1 MKFNIKDWQ
10 DKHLI
15 KESKLKEIDFKDK
28 SAFDKYQAKHKM
40 RSTTKVNVGGKDTTA
55 GEASGEASG
64 KDSGGDIES
73 KIDQYL
79 AQTNRPDGNDDDG
92 ADYNDKKGTD
102 TSQSPEDAADAAYGA
117 VEMMGDVLSRGDGYD
132 VEMMGADLELLK
144 ATGISKEDAKKL
156 LDTEMKGIEANY
168 DADEYDGEEA
178 YPQDTKDELYKHL
191 DSIYGSDDGEDDENI
206 QFDLS
211 TNKSD
216 DGDGLTD
223 EDRLL
228 NGLDAFR
235 DGLIDK
241 DEWDDIRDDYDE
253 DGEYSDEDGYGE
265 KEEKPAPVNDKPWE
279 KSSLGT
285 DKSFKKTQASE
296 KRKYFSHSPTHPK
309 WPEKESKFTH
319 GKAMPIL
326 VKGLKDVDASNE
338 KSIQKSI
345 QNLESTLKAAG
356 LYDKEFVSYEDA
368 IKAVEDVDQSVD
380 AKKDMKKHVEDLW
393 NSKVDINLDLTK
405 DESVTPRST
414 RIQEA
419 KIYRTIQQLKGLEKG
434 L

>member
-40 RSTTKVNVGGKDTTA
+40 RSTTKVNVAGKDTTA
-55 GEASGEASG
+55 GVQMMQHD
-64 KDSGGDIES
+64 KDSDEYKAAYKVASREVGDG
-73 KIDQYL
+73 D
-79 AQTNRPDGNDDDG
+79 DDDG
-92 ADYNDKKGTD
+92 N
-102 TSQSPEDAADAAYGA
+102 
-117 VEMMGDVLSRGDGYD
+117 V
-132 VEMMGADLELLK
+132 
-144 ATGISKEDAKKL
+144 
-156 LDTEMKGIEANY
+156 
-168 DADEYDGEEA
+168 
-178 YPQDTKDELYKHL
+178 
-191 DSIYGSDDGEDDENI
+191 

-211 TNKSD
+211 TNKND
-216 DGDGLTD
+216 VGDGLTD
-223 EDRLL
+223 EDKLL

-265 KEEKPAPVNDKPWE
+265 KEEKPAPENDKPWE
-279 KSSLGT
+279 KGHLGY
-285 DKSFKKTQASE
+285 DKDYKRTQSSE
-296 KRKYFSHSPTHPK
+296 KKKYFSHSPTHPK

-393 NSKVDINLDLTK
+393 NWKVDLNLDLTK